1 MKRELLNVAMD
12 SIQVVIVMKRLLIL
26 FLVALLTSHGITA
39 KEKRPIIVA
48 YIASWGSQRMP
59 DPTLMTHIYY
69 AFGQVNNTFD
79 GMTIQNTDFLQK
91 VVKLKEQNPE
101 LKIVLSIGGWT
112 AGNFSEMAAD
122 ERCRMGFARD
132 CKRAVDEY
140 DLDGIDIDWEYPTSN
155 EAGISCSPDDTDNFT
170 LLMRDLRR
178 VLGKK
183 KLLTIATIADAKFID
198 FHACMKYL
206 DFVNIMAYD
215 VANPPYHHTTL
226 YRSPL
231 SGRITVEEAVQAHLK
246 AGVPRHK
253 LTLGMPLYGRGAGGN
268 KVLGRFVKTGETG
281 GQYQRRWDDVGKVP
295 YLAGD
300 DGKLVLAYDSPVS
313 LAYKCRYIKEQGL
326 LGAMYWECTED
337 NDMLEGMRSIYLNL
351 R

>member
-1 MKRELLNVAMD
+1 MKR
-12 SIQVVIVMKRLLIL
+12 IL
-26 FLVALLTSHGITA
+26 FLLLVALVTTLGITA
-39 KEKRPIIVA
+39 KEKKPIIVA

-59 DPTLMTHIYY
+59 DPTLMTHINY
-69 AFGQVNNTFD
+69 AFGKVNSTFD
-79 GMTIQNTDFLQK
+79 GMTIQNPDFLLK
-91 VVKLKEQNPE
+91 VIKLKEQNPE

-140 DLDGIDIDWEYPTSN
+140 GLDGIDIDWEYPTSN

-170 LLMRDLRR
+170 LLMRDLRH
-178 VLGKK
+178 VLGKR

-198 FHACMKYL
+198 FRACMRYL

-231 SGRITVEEAVQAHLK
+231 SGRITVEESVQAHLK

-295 YLAGD
+295 YLATD

-337 NDMLEGMRSIYLNL
+337 NDMLEGMRSIFLNL
-351 R
+351 K